1 MQNLLIEFL
10 FPHIV
15 DILEYLKSLMIVI
28 LFLLNKT
35 CKCGLAI
42 FQDFILRWLT
52 YFRTKWWN
60 DKDVL
65 SHHWT
70 VSTFVLFNSWKPHTY
85 HFESS

>member
-52 YFRTKWWN
+52 YFRTK
-60 DKDVL
+60 
-65 SHHWT
+65 
-70 VSTFVLFNSWKPHTY
+70 
-85 HFESS
+85 